1 MPNGPLPRRT
11 VQVAGLVAVLAA
23 ILASIGDILLL
34 HNGMLRAEGSAAV
47 DAQTLIAGHY
57 LGVLCIPFYAVGYW
71 LVSRGLRP
79 SEGAARL
86 VFLGGCY
93 LGAIGAAIHGVTAVI
108 IETGPVGVEASPVT
122 VPHAVY
128 LFPLWLVLF
137 AVSILASAA
146 YALAVAGGRTA
157 FPRWA
162 AAFNPVLI
170 VLAMIAASLPFPAL
184 AAYTVP
190 ASANLAHILFFGFAA
205 VLLSRN
211 GTGARSV

>member
-1 MPNGPLPRRT
+1 MPDKPLSRSA
-11 VQVAGLVAVLAA
+11 VEAAGLVAVLAA
-23 ILASIGDILLL
+23 TFASLGDILLL
-34 HNGMLRAEGSAAV
+34 HNGMLRAQGVATV
-47 DAQTLIAGHY
+47 DAQGLIAGHY

-79 SEGAARL
+79 SEGPARL
-86 VFLGGCY
+86 VFLTGCY
-93 LGAIGAAIHGVTAVI
+93 LGAVGAAIHGVTAVI
-108 IETGPVGVEASPVT
+108 IETGPVGIEASPVT

-128 LFPLWLVLF
+128 LMPLWLVLF
-137 AVSILASAA
+137 AVSIAASIA
-146 YALAVAGGRTA
+146 YALAVLGGRTA

-170 VLAMIAASLPFPAL
+170 VLTMIVASLPFPAL

-205 VLLSRN
+205 ILLSRK
-211 GTGARSV
+211 GAGATAV

>member
-1 MPNGPLPRRT
+1 MANEPLSRRT
-11 VQVAGLVAVLAA
+11 VQGTGLVAVLAA
-23 ILASIGDILLL
+23 MLASIGDILLL

-137 AVSILASAA
+137 AVSIAASAA
-146 YALAVAGGRTA
+146 YALAVLGGRTA

-190 ASANLAHILFFGFAA
+190 ASANLAHILFFGLAA

-211 GTGARSV
+211 GIGARSV

>member
-1 MPNGPLPRRT
+1 MANEPLSRGT
-11 VQVAGLVAVLAA
+11 AQAAGLIAVLAA
-23 ILASIGDILLL
+23 VLASVGDILLL
-34 HNGMLRAEGSAAV
+34 HNGMLRAQGSAAV
-47 DAQTLIAGHY
+47 DAQALVAGHY

-79 SEGAARL
+79 SERLARL
-86 VFLGGCY
+86 VFLAGCY
-93 LGAIGAAIHGVTAVI
+93 LGALGAAIHGVTAVI
-108 IETGPVGVEASPVT
+108 IETGPVGVENSPVT

-128 LFPLWLVLF
+128 LMPLWLVLF
-137 AVSILASAA
+137 AVSIAASIA
-146 YALAVAGGRTA
+146 YAIAVLGGRTA

-205 VLLSRN
+205 ILLSRK
-211 GTGARSV
+211 GTDATAV

>member
-1 MPNGPLPRRT
+1 MANEPLSRRT
-11 VQVAGLVAVLAA
+11 VQGTGLVAVLAA
-23 ILASIGDILLL
+23 MLASIGDILLL

-122 VPHAVY
+122 APHAVY
-128 LFPLWLVLF
+128 LFSLWLVLF
-137 AVSILASAA
+137 AVSIAASAA
-146 YALAVAGGRTA
+146 YALAVLGGRTA

-162 AAFNPVLI
+162 AAFNPAFI
-170 VLAMIAASLPFPAL
+170 VLAMIVASLPFPAL

-190 ASANLAHILFFGFAA
+190 ASANLAHILFFGLAA

>member
-1 MPNGPLPRRT
+1 MATEPLSRRT

-23 ILASIGDILLL
+23 VLASVGDILLL
-34 HNGMLRAEGSAAV
+34 HNGMLRAQGDATV
-47 DAQTLIAGHY
+47 DARALVAGHY
-57 LGVLCIPFYAVGYW
+57 LGVLCIPFYALGYW

-79 SEGAARL
+79 SEAPARL

-93 LGAIGAAIHGVTAVI
+93 LGAVGAAIHGVTAVI
-108 IETGPVGVEASPVT
+108 IETGPVGVAASPVT

-128 LFPLWLVLF
+128 LMPLWLVLF
-137 AVSILASAA
+137 AVSILTSIA
-146 YALAVAGGRTA
+146 YTLAVLGGRTA

-170 VLAMIAASLPFPAL
+170 VLAMIIASLPFPAL
-184 AAYTVP
+184 AAYTIP

-205 VLLSRN
+205 FLLSRKS
-211 GTGARSV
+211 AEAMAV

>member
-1 MPNGPLPRRT
+1 MPNETLPRST

-23 ILASIGDILLL
+23 ILASVGDILLL
-34 HNGMLRAEGSAAV
+34 YNGMLRVQGNAVV
-47 DAQTLIAGHY
+47 DAPTLIAGHY

-79 SEGAARL
+79 SEGPARL
-86 VFLGGCY
+86 VFLAGCY
-93 LGAIGAAIHGVTAVI
+93 LGAVGAAIHGVTAVI
-108 IETGPVGVEASPVT
+108 IETGPIGVEASPVT

-137 AVSILASAA
+137 AISIAASAA
-146 YALAVAGGRTA
+146 YALAVLGGRTA

-170 VLAMIAASLPFPAL
+170 VLAMIGASLPFPAL

-190 ASANLAHILFFGFAA
+190 ASANLAHIVFFGLAA
-205 VLLSRN
+205 VLLSRK
-211 GTGARSV
+211 GPGATTV

>member
-1 MPNGPLPRRT
+1 MANEPLSRRT

-23 ILASIGDILLL
+23 MLASIGDILLL

-137 AVSILASAA
+137 AVSIAASAA
-146 YALAVAGGRTA
+146 YALAVLGGRTA

-162 AAFNPVLI
+162 AAFNPAFI
-170 VLAMIAASLPFPAL
+170 VLAMIVASLPFPAL

-190 ASANLAHILFFGFAA
+190 ASANLAHILFFGLAA

-211 GTGARSV
+211 GIGARSV

>member
-1 MPNGPLPRRT
+1 MPNEPLSRSAI
-11 VQVAGLVAVLAA
+11 QLAGLISVLAA
-23 ILASIGDILLL
+23 TLASFGDILLL
-34 HNGMLRAEGSAAV
+34 YNGMLRAQGSAAM
-47 DAQTLIAGHY
+47 DAQTLVAGHY
-57 LGVLCIPFYAVGYW
+57 LGVLCIPLYAVGYW

-93 LGAIGAAIHGVTAVI
+93 LGAVGAAIHGVTAVI

-128 LFPLWLVLF
+128 LLPLWLVLF

-162 AAFNPVLI
+162 AAFNPVFI
-170 VLAMIAASLPFPAL
+170 VLAMIVASLPFPAL

-190 ASANLAHILFFGFAA
+190 ASANLAHILFFGVAI
-205 VLLSRN
+205 VLLSRK
-211 GTGARSV
+211 GPRAMAV